1 MPNKSGNSAIRSH
14 PPDHSSFAMPTFSTI
29 GQRLSGP
36 CGIQELMDDL
46 GEALSTC
53 PDMRMLGGGQPA
65 AIPQVQALWRQGMQ
79 TLMDDGSLDRVLLN
93 YDPPGGN
100 PLFREIFAAFLKRE
114 CGWDVTSANIAV
126 LPSSQSAFFL
136 LFNLLAGDTPQGKKR
151 ILFPL
156 LPDYIG
162 YANQAL
168 TEGQFTALKPVITD
182 QGPREFKY
190 HVDFENLHLTPDIAA
205 LCVSCPTNPTGN
217 VLTEAEFNQLRDL
230 ARHHGIPLMID
241 NAYGHPFPDVIHG
254 SFRPHWEP
262 GMIFSIS
269 LSKVGLPGVRTSVV
283 VADPQIVKAL
293 SNMNAVVSLANGNVG
308 QALLSPLLKDDTLL
322 KLGREVIQPF
332 YKERSD
338 FAKGILTQTLGNDLP
353 WALHAQEG
361 AFFLWL
367 WLKDLPIPAAEL
379 YRRLKARKVLVI
391 PGHYFAFG
399 LDQEWNHPH
408 ECLRL
413 TYSQPGTIVQE
424 GLEILA
430 DEVKRVWSGG

>member
-1 MPNKSGNSAIRSH
+1 
-14 PPDHSSFAMPTFSTI
+14 MPTFSTI
-29 GQRLSGP
+29 GQRLAGP

-46 GEALSTC
+46 GEALSIH

-65 AIPQVQALWRQGMQ
+65 AIPEVQALWRTRMQ
-79 TLMDDGSLDRVLLN
+79 AMLDDGSLDKTLLN

-100 PLFREIFAAFLKRE
+100 PLFREAFATFLKRE
-114 CGWDVTSANIAV
+114 CGWEVTRENIAI

-168 TEGQFTALKPVITD
+168 TEGQFIACRPIITEH
-182 QGPREFKY
+182 GPREFKY
-190 HVDFENLHLTPDIAA
+190 HVDFENLRITPDIAA
-205 LCVSCPTNPTGN
+205 MCVSCPTNPTGN
-217 VLTEAEFNQLRDL
+217 VLTESEFNQLRDL
-230 ARHHGIPLMID
+230 ARQHGIPLMID

-254 SFRPHWEP
+254 SFRPTWEP

-283 VADPQIVKAL
+283 VADAPIVKAL
-293 SNMNAVVSLANGNVG
+293 SNMNAIVSLSNGNVG
-308 QALLSPLLKDDTLL
+308 QALLYPLLQDDTLPR
-322 KLGREVIQPF
+322 LGREVIRPF

-338 FAKGILTQTLGNDLP
+338 FAKNCLAQSLGAQVP

-367 WLKDLPIPAAEL
+367 WLKKLPIPAVEL

-399 LDQEWNHPH
+399 LDQEWKHPS

-413 TYSQPGTIVQE
+413 TYSQPAHIVEE
-424 GLEILA
+424 GLAILA
-430 DEVKRVWSGG
+430 DEVRRLSS

>member
-1 MPNKSGNSAIRSH
+1 MNEAVPGRTVLA
-14 PPDHSSFAMPTFSTI
+14 PAMSTFSTI

-46 GEALSTC
+46 GEALSLH

-65 AIPQVQALWRQGMQ
+65 AIPEVQALWLEQMQ
-79 TLMDDGSLDRVLLN
+79 AMMADGRMDRVLLN

-100 PLFREIFAAFLKRE
+100 PLFREAFATFLKRE
-114 CGWDVTSANIAV
+114 CGWEVTRENIGV

-136 LFNLLAGDTPQGKKR
+136 LFNLLAGESAGGKKR

-168 TEGQFTALKPVITD
+168 SEGQFTALKPIITET
-182 QGPREFKY
+182 GPAEFKY
-190 HVDFENLHLTPDIAA
+190 HVDFERLKITPDIAA

-230 ARHHGIPLMID
+230 AREHGIPLMID
-241 NAYGHPFPDVIHG
+241 NAYGYPFPDVIHG
-254 SFRPHWEP
+254 SFRPQWEP

-269 LSKVGLPGVRTSVV
+269 LSKVGLPGVRNSVV
-283 VADPQIVKAL
+283 VADPAIIKAL
-293 SNMNAVVSLANGNVG
+293 SNMNAIVSLANGNLG
-308 QALLSPLLKDDTLL
+308 QALLGPLLRDDTLPR
-322 KLGREVIQPF
+322 LGTEVIRPY

-338 FAKGILTQTLGNDLP
+338 AAKAMLTAALGDSVP

-367 WLKDLPIPAAEL
+367 WLKDLPVPAAEL

-399 LDQEWNHPH
+399 LDEAWKHPH

-413 TYSQPGTIVQE
+413 TYSQPAHIVQE

-430 DEVKRVWSGG
+430 DEVKKLRG

>member
-1 MPNKSGNSAIRSH
+1 MS
-14 PPDHSSFAMPTFSTI
+14 TFSTI

-46 GEALSTC
+46 GEALSIT

-65 AIPQVQALWRQGMQ
+65 AIPEVQALWRRQMQ
-79 TLMDDGSLDRVLLN
+79 TMLEDGSLDRTLLN

-100 PLFREIFAAFLKRE
+100 PVFREAFATFLKRE
-114 CGWDVTSANIAV
+114 CGWDVTRENIAV
-126 LPSSQSAFFL
+126 MPSSQSAFFL
-136 LFNLLAGDTPQGKKR
+136 LFNLLAGDTPTGKKR

-168 TEGQFTALKPVITD
+168 AEGQFTACRPIITP
-182 QGPREFKY
+182 QGEREFKY
-190 HVDFENLHLTPDIAA
+190 HVDFEQLKITPDIAA
-205 LCVSCPTNPTGN
+205 MCVSCPTNPTGN
-217 VLTEAEFNQLRDL
+217 VLTEDEFNQLRDL

-254 SFRPHWEP
+254 CFRPKWEP

-283 VADPQIVKAL
+283 VADPAIVKAL
-293 SNMNAVVSLANGNVG
+293 SNMNAIVSLANGNVG
-308 QALLSPLLKDDTLL
+308 QALLGPLLKDDTLL
-322 KLGREVIQPF
+322 RLGRETIRPF

-338 FAKGILTQTLGNDLP
+338 FAKATLTHALGESLP

-367 WLKDLPIPAAEL
+367 WLKDLPITAAEL

-399 LDQEWNHPH
+399 LEGEWKHPH

-413 TYSQPGTIVQE
+413 TYSQPAHIVQE

-430 DEVKRVWSGG
+430 DEVKKLRGSN

>member
-1 MPNKSGNSAIRSH
+1 M
-14 PPDHSSFAMPTFSTI
+14 SSFSSI

-46 GEALSTC
+46 GEALSIS

-65 AIPQVQALWRQGMQ
+65 AIPEVQALWRRQMQ
-79 TLMDDGSLDRVLLN
+79 AMMDEGSMDRTLLN

-100 PLFREIFAAFLKRE
+100 PIFRELFASFLKRE

-136 LFNLLAGDTPQGKKR
+136 LFNLLAGESPEGKKR

-168 TEGQFTALKPVITD
+168 AEGQFTANRPIISEL
-182 QGPREFKY
+182 GPQEFKY
-190 HVDFENLHLTPDIAA
+190 NVDFESLRITPDIAA
-205 LCVSCPTNPTGN
+205 MCVSCPTNPTGN
-217 VLTEAEFNQLRDL
+217 VLTESEFNQLRDL
-230 ARHHGIPLMID
+230 ARLHGIPLMID

-254 SFRPHWEP
+254 DFRPNWEP

-283 VADPQIVKAL
+283 VADPHIVKAL
-293 SNMNAVVSLANGNVG
+293 ANMNAIVSLANGNLG
-308 QALLSPLLKDDTLL
+308 QALLAPLLKDNTLL
-322 KLGREVIQPF
+322 RLGKEVIRPF
-332 YKERSD
+332 YQERSD
-338 FAKGILTQTLGNDLP
+338 FAKQVLAQALGESVP

-399 LDQEWNHPH
+399 LDDEWKHPH

-413 TYSQPGTIVQE
+413 TYSQPDHIVRE

-430 DEVKRVWSGG
+430 DEIKKLYAR

>member
-1 MPNKSGNSAIRSH
+1 M
-14 PPDHSSFAMPTFSTI
+14 SSFSTI

-46 GEALSTC
+46 GEALSIA

-65 AIPQVQALWRQGMQ
+65 AIPEVQALWRRQMQ
-79 TLMDDGSLDRVLLN
+79 TMLDNGSMDRTLLN

-100 PLFREIFAAFLKRE
+100 PVFRELFASFLQRE
-114 CGWDVTSANIAV
+114 CGWDVTSANVAV

-136 LFNLLAGDTPQGKKR
+136 LFNLLAGETPQGKKR

-168 TEGQFTALKPVITD
+168 AEGQFTANRPIISEF
-182 QGPREFKY
+182 GPREFKY
-190 HVDFENLHLTPDIAA
+190 NVDFENLRITPDIAA
-205 LCVSCPTNPTGN
+205 MCVSCPTNPTGN
-217 VLTEAEFNQLRDL
+217 VLTESEFHQLRDL
-230 ARHHGIPLMID
+230 TRQHGIPLMID

-254 SFRPHWEP
+254 SFRPNWEP

-283 VADPQIVKAL
+283 VADPPIVKAL
-293 SNMNAVVSLANGNVG
+293 ANMNAIVSLANGNLG
-308 QALLSPLLKDDTLL
+308 QALLSPLLKDNTLL
-322 KLGREVIQPF
+322 RLGKEVIRPF
-332 YKERSD
+332 YQERSN
-338 FAKGILTQTLGNDLP
+338 FAKQVLADALGDSVP

-367 WLKDLPIPAAEL
+367 WLRDLPIPAAEL

-399 LDQEWNHPH
+399 LEGEWQHPH

-413 TYSQPGTIVQE
+413 TYSQPDHIVRE

-430 DEVKRVWSGG
+430 DEVKKLYAR

>member
-1 MPNKSGNSAIRSH
+1 MPS
-14 PPDHSSFAMPTFSTI
+14 FSTI

-46 GEALSTC
+46 GEALSVF

-65 AIPQVQALWRQGMQ
+65 AIPEVQVLWRQRMQ
-79 TLMDDGSLDRVLLN
+79 AMLDDGSMDKTLLN

-114 CGWDVTSANIAV
+114 CGWEVTRDNIAV
-126 LPSSQSAFFL
+126 MPSSQSAFFL
-136 LFNLLAGDTPQGKKR
+136 LFNLLAGETPEGKKR

-168 TEGQFTALKPVITD
+168 SEGQFTACRPLITD
-182 QGPREFKY
+182 QGLHEFKY
-190 HVDFENLHLTPDIAA
+190 HVDFDSLKITPDIAA
-205 LCVSCPTNPTGN
+205 MCVSCPTNPTGN

-254 SFRPHWEP
+254 SFRPQWEP

-269 LSKVGLPGVRTSVV
+269 LSKVGLPGVRTSIV
-283 VADPQIVKAL
+283 VADPVIVKAL
-293 SNMNAVVSLANGNVG
+293 SNMNAIVSLANGNLG
-308 QALLSPLLKDDTLL
+308 QALLAPLLQDDTLL
-322 KLGREVIQPF
+322 RLGREVIRPF
-332 YKERSD
+332 YQERSD
-338 FAKGILTQTLGNDLP
+338 GAKAILGHALGSQVP

-399 LDQEWNHPH
+399 LEEDWKHPH

-413 TYSQPGTIVQE
+413 TYSQPGHIVQE

-430 DEVKRVWSGG
+430 DEVKKLWK

>member
-1 MPNKSGNSAIRSH
+1 MS
-14 PPDHSSFAMPTFSTI
+14 TFSTI
-29 GQRLSGP
+29 GQRLAGP

-46 GEALSTC
+46 GQALSIH

-65 AIPQVQALWRQGMQ
+65 AIPEVQAVWRTRMQ
-79 TLMDDGSLDRVLLN
+79 AMLDDGSLDRTLLN

-100 PLFREIFAAFLKRE
+100 PLFREAFAAFLKRE
-114 CGWDVTSANIAV
+114 CDWDVTRENIAV

-136 LFNLLAGDTPQGKKR
+136 LFNLLAGESAEGKKR

-168 TEGQFTALKPVITD
+168 TDGQFTACRPVITD
-182 QGPREFKY
+182 QGEREFKY
-190 HVDFENLHLTPDIAA
+190 HVDFENLRITPDIAA
-205 LCVSCPTNPTGN
+205 MCVSCPTNPTGN

-230 ARHHGIPLMID
+230 ARRHGIPLMID

-254 SFRPHWEP
+254 SFRPQWEP

-283 VADPQIVKAL
+283 VADPHIVKAL

-308 QALLSPLLKDDTLL
+308 QALISPLLQDDTLL
-322 KLGREVIQPF
+322 RLGREVIRPF
-332 YKERSD
+332 YQERSD
-338 FAKGILTQTLGNDLP
+338 FAKAALTAALGDDLP

-367 WLKDLPIPAAEL
+367 WLKDLPVPAAEL

-399 LDQEWNHPH
+399 LDQEWKHPH

-413 TYSQPGTIVQE
+413 TYSQPAKIVQE

-430 DEVKRVWSGG
+430 DEVKSLRA